1 MKKVVTYFREASSL
15 KLIAISIGIA
25 MVSYFIEKPLP
36 SIFMG
41 LRLIAFVLFVY
52 AIIRLTNRKSNP
64 TDIKR

>member
-1 MKKVVTYFREASSL
+1 MNKVISFFTETAPL

-25 MVSYFIEKPLP
+25 LVSYFIEKPLP

-52 AIIRLTNRKSNP
+52 ATIRLINRK
-64 TDIKR
+64 